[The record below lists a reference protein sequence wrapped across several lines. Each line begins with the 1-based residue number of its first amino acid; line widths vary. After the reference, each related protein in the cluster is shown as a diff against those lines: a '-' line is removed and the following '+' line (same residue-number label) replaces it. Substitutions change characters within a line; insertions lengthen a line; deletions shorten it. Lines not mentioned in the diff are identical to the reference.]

1 MFMHT
6 YDYTN
11 RTNAIL
17 IDLQKKK
24 ISITFD
30 FILLGFVESK
40 GPRRKKKKN
49 LINDSLLSK
58 YVEQSKY
65 EGTEE

>member
-24 ISITFD
+24 KSVSHSILYYLD
-30 FILLGFVESK
+30 SWN
-40 GPRRKKKKN
+40 PRDHGEKKKN